1 MSCLPLKRI
10 GRWLDCL
17 PTDLRPDLLLF
28 VAEFRFVVEGLD
40 LALLPGCY
48 VVYALSAYPL
58 LLPLTIFTGK
68 SYVVEWLLGYFT
80 IFKGRFALCWNLV

>member
-1 MSCLPLKRI
+1 MSYLALKRI
-10 GRWLDCL
+10 GRWLDYL

-48 VVYALSAYPL
+48 VV
-58 LLPLTIFTGK
+58 
-68 SYVVEWLLGYFT
+68 
-80 IFKGRFALCWNLV
+80 